1 MEISPIPGIRA
12 VVSGVKPRS
21 VDPELTAL
29 FDIESSARPGDD
41 TYTGHGQ
48 KAAGAEENDE
58 SETEEMAEE
67 IEETSADEVS
77 SSARPGSPAGQI
89 SFFA

>member
-58 SETEEMAEE
+58 SETEE

-77 SSARPGSPAGQI
+77 SSARPESPAGQI

>member
-1 MEISPIPGIRA
+1 MEITPITGIRA
-12 VVSGVKPRS
+12 VASGVKPRP

-41 TYTGHGQ
+41 TYTGNGK

-67 IEETSADEVS
+67 IEAASADETS
-77 SSARPGSPAGQI
+77 SHDRREGPAGQI